1 MVDAGVAVGAKTA
14 TIRPTTE
21 IFIVA
26 SFPDPWTSEAD
37 EVQAMRASSWE
48 PSDSAFAA
56 VTSVHSTN
64 FAKISTLG
72 EFLGAVINTFS
83 GTPRPKGSVGRIN
96 LLTHGN
102 PGLIGF
108 NGTVVVHR
116 DASGGPTG
124 VDVFF
129 APLTPVGLS
138 YPQFDKDALDWL
150 DDPAHGRSAR
160 EDFRDA
166 LAADA
171 QLFVY
176 ACHGGAGQGQLL
188 CMDLAKTLKP
198 CRPRVPR
205 RRPV

>member
-1 MVDAGVAVGAKTA
+1 M
-14 TIRPTTE
+14 
-21 IFIVA
+21 A

-72 EFLGAVINTFS
+72 EFLGAVIYTFS

-138 YPQFDKDALDWL
+138 TPVRASVR
-150 DDPAHGRSAR
+150 RSATRLRQASCQESSLVRVIAPAQRDECGDRPLALSAVLRPLLGR
-160 EDFRDA
+160 ELVLRQPLSEV
-166 LAADA
+166 LAGERAEMTAHD
-171 QLFVY
+171 
-176 ACHGGAGQGQLL
+176 
-188 CMDLAKTLKP
+188 P
-198 CRPRVPR
+198 
-205 RRPV
+205 